1 MKLEKGGMKHNCFF
15 IVICYYLIRSDF
27 FCTYQGHCHLMPIEY
42 VMKVDQKQYTTDV
55 DQQKYNI
62 LIIHNL
68 LNNFMKNESFVVDS
82 EKHQISS
89 DIHLIKVQS
98 YRM

>member
-1 MKLEKGGMKHNCFF
+1 
-15 IVICYYLIRSDF
+15 
-27 FCTYQGHCHLMPIEY
+27 MPIEY

-62 LIIHNL
+62 LIIPNL